1 MSAECC
7 FSTTHHTIP
16 HEDIFVNWTQV
27 FAVCLRQIVVPG
39 TGHNIPGRHPFRI
52 ETLGA
57 PSKHEKACHRKGVV
71 KESEK
76 ATSILD
82 MTSTPSLKV

>member
-1 MSAECC
+1 M
-7 FSTTHHTIP
+7 
-16 HEDIFVNWTQV
+16 

-52 ETLGA
+52 ETTE
-57 PSKHEKACHRKGVV
+57 HEKACHRKGVV

-82 MTSTPSLKV
+82 MTSTSSLKV

>member
-1 MSAECC
+1 M
-7 FSTTHHTIP
+7 
-16 HEDIFVNWTQV
+16 

-39 TGHNIPGRHPFRI
+39 TGHNIPGRHPFPI

-57 PSKHEKACHRKGVV
+57 PSEHAKACHRQGVV

-76 ATSILD
+76 AILD
-82 MTSTPSLKV
+82 MTSTSSLKV